1 MPALF
6 VHGVPET
13 HHIWDGIRSRI
24 SRADVIAVDLPGF
37 STDIP
42 DGFDSTKEAYLSW
55 LVAEVEKVGE
65 PVDIVGH
72 DWGALLTERL
82 VSVRP
87 DLVRTW
93 AAGGGAIDESYTWH
107 QIAQMWQTPG
117 LGEQVM
123 AGFTEDALVAA
134 LTPEGVPESVA
145 REVAARVDDRM
156 KSSVLPLYRSAVK
169 VGEEWGPALDEVER
183 PGLLIW
189 GAKDPYMA
197 LEYARRLADRTK
209 AQMVVLED
217 VGHWWPLQA
226 PDRAA
231 EALEKFWNGQSA

>member
-1 MPALF
+1 MPAFF

-13 HHIWDGIRSRI
+13 HHIWDDIRSHL
-24 SRADVIAVDLPGF
+24 SRKDTIAIDLPGF
-37 STDIP
+37 STELP
-42 DGFDSTKEAYLSW
+42 DGFDCTKEAYLGW
-55 LVAEVEKVGE
+55 LIVEVEKVGE

-93 AAGGGAIDESYTWH
+93 AAGGGAIDETYVWH

-117 LGEQVM
+117 VGEQVM
-123 AGFTEDALVAA
+123 ANFTVDAMVTAF
-134 LTPEGVPESVA
+134 TGEGVSEATA
-145 REVAARVDDRM
+145 RAMAERIDDRM
-156 KSSVLPLYRSAVK
+156 KAAVLPLYRSAVK
-169 VGEEWGPALDEVER
+169 VGEEWGPALDKVER

-189 GAKDPYMA
+189 GGKDPYMGI
-197 LEYARRLADRTK
+197 EYAQRMAKRTK
-209 AQMVVLED
+209 AEMVVLDD
-217 VGHWWPLQA
+217 VSHWWPVQA

-231 EALEKFWNGQSA
+231 EALEAFWGRPAG